1 MADLS
6 GQYLGRYHILEPLG
20 EGGMATVYRAYDT
33 RLERQVAVKII
44 RQGAFPMET
53 LGEVLKRFERE
64 AKSLARL
71 SHPNIVKVHDFG
83 EYENSPF
90 LVLEYLPGGTLKK
103 VLGKPMPWREAV
115 RLILPVARGVEYAH
129 QHGVVHRD
137 IKPANIL
144 ITESGEPMLSDFGI
158 AKILEGETSTAL
170 TGTGMAMGTPDYM
183 APEQWGGI
191 TSSKSDQYSLAV
203 VLFELVAG
211 RKPYIADTPAAVLI
225 KQATEPLP
233 HLTEFVPGLPEEV
246 EWVLIKALAK
256 DPAERYPGMGEF
268 VRALEELLMVGVT
281 TSSRTGTHR
290 VEPRPLLST
299 TSPIAEPKVTREKPP
314 PLQPVKDQELPP
326 LQPSVKRRSFL
337 FPAMGIGIL
346 LILVCGAM
354 LYGGWRLIFANQS
367 TQTAS
372 PALEV
377 FASPTSQAVPAIIA
391 SKTLKVMSTLTSVP
405 SPTIMPTM
413 ISDQPVGKIVFT
425 CQVAGEN
432 HDQICLMNAD
442 GSNQRQLTHDTY
454 ENFYPSL
461 APDGKSIIFVSNA
474 TLYFEIYEMDLN
486 GNAKQISDGLYDTFA
501 PEISPDGKQIVFTR
515 SDRNSAYSE
524 IWLVNRDGSNAHAL
538 YAPDGQ
544 DALDPT
550 WSPDGEQILFAIG
563 KDQNTKHLFVIN
575 VDGTGLRQ
583 VSSVFTT
590 RGRSD
595 WSWDGLWIAGYSGE
609 SWKREIFIMH
619 PDGSDLHQISSG
631 GNVLAPSFSPDSQWI
646 VFTGY
651 IDLFGNDNGCEIYI
665 MRLDGSKLTRLTNNA
680 YCDYQPRWGP

>member
-1 MADLS
+1 MTDFS

-20 EGGMATVYRAYDT
+20 EGGMATVYQAYDT
-33 RLERQVAVKII
+33 RLERQVAIKII

-83 EYENSPF
+83 EYENSPY

-103 VLGKPMPWREAV
+103 VLGKPMPWQEAV
-115 RLILPVARGVEYAH
+115 RLILPIARGVEYAH
-129 QHGVVHRD
+129 QHGIVHRD

-158 AKILEGETSTAL
+158 AKILEGETSTVL

-183 APEQWGGI
+183 APEQWGGV

-233 HLTEFVPGLPEEV
+233 HLTEFVPDLPEAV

-256 DPAERYPGMGEF
+256 DPAERYQNMGEF
-268 VRALEELLMVGVT
+268 AHSLEDLLLRTDVT
-281 TSSRTGTHR
+281 TSGRLRMRKT
-290 VEPRPLLST
+290 E
-299 TSPIAEPKVTREKPP
+299 TRELSALTPSVEATMTSTETPP
-314 PLQPVKDQELPP
+314 PPPMKIQEMTLG
-326 LQPSVKRRSFL
+326 QSSEKKRGFL
-337 FPAMGIGIL
+337 FPALGIGVL
-346 LILVCGAM
+346 LVVVCVGM
-354 LYGGWRLIFANQS
+354 LYGGWRLIFRDHSAA
-367 TQTAS
+367 TTT
-372 PALEV
+372 PTLEA
-377 FASPTSQAVPAIIA
+377 FAQPTDRVTPAIA
-391 SKTLKVMSTLTSVP
+391 LNETLTP
-405 SPTIMPTM
+405 IPTRMLTITPTLR
-413 ISDQPVGKIVFT
+413 SDQPIGEIVFV

-432 HDQICLMNAD
+432 RDQICLMNAD
-442 GSNQRQLTHDTY
+442 GTDPRQLTHDTH
-454 ENFYPSL
+454 ENFYPSF
-461 APDGKSIIFVSNA
+461 APDGKSIVFVSNA
-474 TLYFEIYEMDLN
+474 TLYFEIYEMDLA
-486 GNAKQISDGLYDTFA
+486 GTTRQITYGLKDAYA
-501 PEISPDGKQIVFTR
+501 PEISPDGRQIVFTR
-515 SDRNSAYSE
+515 SDNNNGFSE
-524 IWLVNRDGSNAHAL
+524 VWLVDRDGSSAHVL
-538 YAPDGQ
+538 YTEDGQ
-544 DALDPT
+544 DVLDPT
-550 WSPDGEQILFAIG
+550 WSPDGQQILFALG
-563 KDQNTKHLFVIN
+563 KDNNTKHLFVIH
-575 VDGTGLRQ
+575 VDGSGLRQ

-595 WSWDGLWIAGYSGE
+595 WSGDGLWMAGYSGE

-619 PDGSDLHQISSG
+619 PDGSELHQISSG

-646 VFTGY
+646 AFTGY
-651 IDLFGNDNGCEIYI
+651 IDLYGNDNGCEIYV
-665 MRLDGSKLTRLTNNA
+665 MRLDGSNLMRLTNNT